1 MNWETITEIAHKAKN
16 YITTIV
22 AVIITVVVFTYV
34 NSIRADNYQDQI
46 QNLQNQ
52 VASLDSVNKIND
64 NLYNQLAM
72 TVDELKS
79 KNKILNEE
87 LKKNKEKIN
96 SQTNII
102 ATLQDSII
110 NISTHW
116 DSTIVIDTT
125 GTGPEFKYR
134 LFEVEKD
141 GLYVAGNFMVVPP
154 YMINLNKI
162 SMKLDLEV
170 NLTETKKGT
179 FSTYIY
185 TPNKNITFS
194 NISTQ
199 IVPYEEVW
207 YKKLKFGAGVL
218 LGEERIIIANMLV
231 GYNKFIGIVGLGTNG
246 LNVGGAYFFTE

>member
-1 MNWETITEIAHKAKN
+1 VNWETITEIAHKAKN

-110 NISTHW
+110 NISTH
-116 DSTIVIDTT
+116 
-125 GTGPEFKYR
+125 
-134 LFEVEKD
+134 
-141 GLYVAGNFMVVPP
+141 
-154 YMINLNKI
+154 
-162 SMKLDLEV
+162 
-170 NLTETKKGT
+170 
-179 FSTYIY
+179 
-185 TPNKNITFS
+185 
-194 NISTQ
+194 
-199 IVPYEEVW
+199 
-207 YKKLKFGAGVL
+207 
-218 LGEERIIIANMLV
+218 
-231 GYNKFIGIVGLGTNG
+231 
-246 LNVGGAYFFTE
+246 